1 MDDLGRILQSSYF
14 ENGRAVQPDSTQAAG
29 VRRAVEGRSV
39 RYGESPFFNMFTGTL
54 TAQNARSLMHEA
66 AHAEQMDS
74 YKANYGLLG
83 PVLMGGRGMWE
94 FLRHGPERYG
104 VPGTLE
110 YEADEWQKRQMR
122 GW

>member
-1 MDDLGRILQSSYF
+1 MDDLGRILQSSWL
-14 ENGRAVQPDSTQAAG
+14 EGGRVVRPDSAQSVA
-29 VRRAVEGRSV
+29 VRKAVEGRPV
-39 RYGESPFFNMFTGTL
+39 QYGQSPFFNMFTGTL

-66 AHAEQMDS
+66 AHAEQFDT
-74 YKANYGLLG
+74 YKRDYGLLG
-83 PVLMGGRGMWE
+83 PVLMGGRGLWE

-110 YEADEWQKRQMR
+110 NEADEWQKARMQ